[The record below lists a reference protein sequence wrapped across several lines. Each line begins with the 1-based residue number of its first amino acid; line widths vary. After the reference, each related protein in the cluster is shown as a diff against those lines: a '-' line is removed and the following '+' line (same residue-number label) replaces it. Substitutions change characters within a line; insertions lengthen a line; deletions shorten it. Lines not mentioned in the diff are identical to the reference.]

1 MSAHSSLQLYNL
13 HLPSSLQDEYY
24 HFLAEKI
31 YKIQKEL
38 EEKRRSRLQ
47 KQIMNQAPLAAQGAQ
62 QPSLPQPNAFG
73 PRPQSEYT
81 LLVKKRCVKVA
92 NISCF
97 QRLLSITKKLV
108 FVCWLSTLITHWTYY
123 TVRVELYKN
132 SSFVWNFG
140 QCVLPEKVIMY
151 VLYGTFRAGSLSF
164 FFFCYRWT
172 CSSAQHAKSN
182 HESHAGFT
190 RYVYDVLGLLHLH
203 SDIRETRESQTLTV
217 LNSVRAPLLLARDT
231 EPPSF

>member
-13 HLPSSLQDEYY
+13 RFPSSLQDEYY

-81 LLVKKRCVKVA
+81 HLVKKNV
-92 NISCF
+92 
-97 QRLLSITKKLV
+97 
-108 FVCWLSTLITHWTYY
+108 
-123 TVRVELYKN
+123 
-132 SSFVWNFG
+132 
-140 QCVLPEKVIMY
+140 M
-151 VLYGTFRAGSLSF
+151 
-164 FFFCYRWT
+164 
-172 CSSAQHAKSN
+172 
-182 HESHAGFT
+182 
-190 RYVYDVLGLLHLH
+190 
-203 SDIRETRESQTLTV
+203 
-217 LNSVRAPLLLARDT
+217 
-231 EPPSF
+231 

>member
-1 MSAHSSLQLYNL
+1 MSSIACKIKCLLIVL
-13 HLPSSLQDEYY
+13 LPSSPQDEYY

-81 LLVKKRCVKVA
+81 LLVEKRYVKVA
-92 NISCF
+92 NVLCF
-97 QRLLSITKKLV
+97 QRFLSIAKNLV
-108 FVCWLSTLITHWTYY
+108 FVCRLSTLIY
-123 TVRVELYKN
+123 TSDLLRSQGFQN
-132 SSFVWNFG
+132 CIS
-140 QCVLPEKVIMY
+140 II
-151 VLYGTFRAGSLSF
+151 F
-164 FFFCYRWT
+164 FLFFCYRWT

-190 RYVYDVLGLLHLH
+190 RYVRDVLCLPHLH
-203 SDIRETRESQTLTV
+203 SDIRETRESPSKSPISRSIYCFIVFLSLHTADETWTLAV
-217 LNSVRAPLLLARDT
+217 GIL
-231 EPPSF
+231 